1 MRWFLIAL
9 VFVLSSCG
17 LMSREADGAWSLVEA
32 QVAGETIRPVDGAP
46 VTLQVERGA
55 VSGVA
60 GCNEY
65 VVEAD
70 IVGGRFALFGE
81 GDITDGVCSQP
92 VMAVENEYWEA
103 LRETSI
109 YRLDGDSLELE
120 GEAILLR
127 FAKVG

>member
-1 MRWFLIAL
+1 MRWVLIAL
-9 VFVLSSCG
+9 LFSLSSCG

-55 VSGVA
+55 VSGIA

-70 IVGGRFALFGE
+70 IVGGRFSLFGG
-81 GDITDGVCSQP
+81 GDITDDACAGA
-92 VMAVENEYWEA
+92 VMEVETEYWEA
-103 LRETSI
+103 LRDTSI

-127 FAKVG
+127 FDRVG

>member
-1 MRWFLIAL
+1 MVNAELSRDIA
-9 VFVLSSCG
+9 VP
-17 LMSREADGAWSLVEA
+17 ADGAWSLVEA

-81 GDITDGVCSQP
+81 GHITGDACAQS
-92 VMAVENEYWEA
+92 VMEVETEYWEA

-109 YRLDGDSLELE
+109 YRLDGGNLELE

-127 FAKVG
+127 FDRVG

>member
-1 MRWFLIAL
+1 MRWVLIAL
-9 VFVLSSCG
+9 VVFLSSCG
-17 LMSREADGAWSLVEA
+17 LMSREADGTWSLVEA
-32 QVAGETIRPVDGAP
+32 QVADESFRPVEGVP

-70 IVGGRFALFGE
+70 IVGGRFALFGN
-81 GDITDGVCSQP
+81 GDITDEACSQA
-92 VMAVENEYWEA
+92 VMEVETAYWSA
-103 LRETSI
+103 LREVSI

-120 GEAILLR
+120 GEAVLLR
-127 FAKVG
+127 FGRIG